1 MSGTLPP
8 AAYDTSHVTQ
18 FEKHVQL
25 PEKYLHNN
33 QPAHT
38 LAYLTALHV
47 HTISTIPYENLSLHY
62 SKTRVVDLDPQR
74 LFQKLVTDGRGRG
87 GYCMEVSIFFNHI
100 LRALGFQAYMTG
112 VRIRLRKD
120 GVPSGDHIGWLVP
133 IWPARGLNQL
143 TLQQDAHDG
152 SQHMIDVAFGGDGAT
167 KPIPLLHGQAVQNL
181 GPQEVRL
188 VRDHIANQVH
198 RTEASKLW
206 IYQYRNGPEREW
218 NSFYAFSEFE
228 FLQPDFKVMNW
239 YTSTS
244 PDSFQ
249 RLTPL
254 VVKFLRGK
262 KDVDAGNPDADEEI
276 VGKRMLAV
284 ATVKENLGGR
294 TRIVQECKTEEER
307 VNALAE
313 WFHIRLSEEERAG
326 IRGHRTEIQEGATS

>member
-18 FEKHVQL
+18 FEKYVQL

-74 LFQKLVTDGRGRG
+74 LFQKLVTDGRGRD

-120 GVPSGDHIGWLVP
+120 GVPSGDHIGWTHMVSIVALP
-133 IWPARGLNQL
+133 
-143 TLQQDAHDG
+143 DG

-188 VRDHIANQVH
+188 
-198 RTEASKLW
+198 
-206 IYQYRNGPEREW
+206 
-218 NSFYAFSEFE
+218 
-228 FLQPDFKVMNW
+228 
-239 YTSTS
+239 
-244 PDSFQ
+244 
-249 RLTPL
+249 
-254 VVKFLRGK
+254 
-262 KDVDAGNPDADEEI
+262 
-276 VGKRMLAV
+276 
-284 ATVKENLGGR
+284 
-294 TRIVQECKTEEER
+294 
-307 VNALAE
+307 
-313 WFHIRLSEEERAG
+313 
-326 IRGHRTEIQEGATS
+326 